1 MRTVVLAALACA
13 SGILPAQNASQGPIK
28 VINPVAYPA
37 LGPTGLSSPGCQVSK
52 VRQLEL
58 RRHPSFASP
67 AVFYVV
73 ATILAANETRWKICT
88 GTFNCDQGTFAADV
102 VVDHPTDSI
111 LAGTITPDL
120 KTLVCEI
127 STGFLWRTRGAP
139 AGAFGV
145 ATTVTGAPVGAR
157 DPKLALDTGNVTK
170 LMWALPS
177 GAIQWAPYTV
187 ATGTV
192 TGSAVNLVNAATP
205 PYHSPEPIRD
215 PAGITRALLLGKE
228 VTATTLS
235 LAFFASGK
243 FNLPPAVT
251 HPLHNEGTYLRGGTA
266 LGGTAFMAQGP
277 AFGDPLKID
286 FYGTNCDLAAGGGL
300 AVLCS
305 FHPYKPVVPET
316 EYITVFLGV
325 LGSAPISLPGIQG
338 RLGLD
343 PAGPLVSLPVQ
354 VAVPYTGVSCWSVG
368 VPVGLPPMDIATQ
381 ALLVRGATGVVF
393 LGNNSTLRLQ

>member
-1 MRTVVLAALACA
+1 MRTVALVALVCTSA
-13 SGILPAQNASQGPIK
+13 VIPAQNASQGPIK

-37 LGPTGLSSPGCQVSK
+37 LGPTGLSTPGCQVSK

-73 ATILAANETRWKICT
+73 ATVLAVNETRCKICT

-157 DPKLALDTGNVTK
+157 DPKLALDSGNVTK
-170 LMWALPS
+170 LMWALPG

-228 VTATTLS
+228 VAAVTLS
-235 LAFFASGK
+235 HAFYASGK

-251 HPLHNEGTYLRGGTA
+251 HPLHNQGTYLRGGTA
-266 LGGTAFMAQGP
+266 MGGTAFLAQGP

-286 FYGTNCDLAAGGGL
+286 FYGTNCDLAAGGGA

-305 FHPYKPVVPET
+305 FYPYKPVVPET

-381 ALLVRGATGVVF
+381 ALMVRGATGVAF